1 VSEKGKETYLKTLAI
16 ERLHKE
22 ENAGKLVHAGS
33 NRPRRVAL
41 AEIVS
46 KPDLRTGRQAAE
58 YGSEIRRIMHDLQK
72 ACKHEIQRQIPTPP
86 PAGPLMPKTPQCQN
100 GS

>member
-1 VSEKGKETYLKTLAI
+1 MPASSCMPAATA
-16 ERLHKE
+16 R
-22 ENAGKLVHAGS
+22 AG
-33 NRPRRVAL
+33 VAL